1 MGYLNFKGKQGPLK
15 KPCDEE
21 NETPEMNQ
29 N

>member
-1 MGYLNFKGKQGPLK
+1 MGYLNIKGKQGPLK

-21 NETPEMNQ
+21 NETPEMKQ